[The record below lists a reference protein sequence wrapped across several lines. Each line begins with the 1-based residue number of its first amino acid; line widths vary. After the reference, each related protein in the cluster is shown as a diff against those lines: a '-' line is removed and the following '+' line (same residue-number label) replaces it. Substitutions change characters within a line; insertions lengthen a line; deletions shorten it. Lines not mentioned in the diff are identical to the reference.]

1 MGFIEEERCYITFP
15 ALTEVLKAEKR
26 LQPSGIKFWLVP
38 IPREITADCGMCLM
52 CYPEALET
60 VTALLAAEYIAY
72 EETYLL
78 KKRKFKFFQE

>member
-1 MGFIEEERCYITFP
+1 MGFIEEKRCYITFP
-15 ALTEVLKAEKR
+15 ALTEVLKAEKC
-26 LQPSGIKFWLVP
+26 LQPSGTKFWLVP